1 MARFILSAFADEA
14 DKMLDGQIEAM
25 KENGVACVELRGVDG
40 KNVKDLTIDEA
51 KNVRARLDAAGI
63 RVSSM
68 GSPFGKIS
76 VTDDFEEH
84 LKQFAHALELCK
96 VLGCDRMRMFSFY
109 YPKDEDPEKYQD
121 VVFERIEKM
130 LELAEKAGVTLC
142 HENEKG
148 IYGDIASRCLKL
160 IEHFGGR
167 LKCIFDPANFIQ
179 CGEKPIENFA
189 LLKDHIYYMHIKD
202 ALLAN
207 GAVVPSGCGDGNV
220 PEIIRQLSARA
231 DGMVLTVE
239 PHLTVFDGLK
249 NLQDEEVKHEYTY
262 ASSRE
267 AFHAAVSAIQKI
279 LKDQGFESKKTGE
292 WTKMD
297 KVRIGIIGVGNMGSG
312 HLKNIVADKVP
323 DMVLTAVCDLKPE
336 RLEWAKENAPGV
348 ATFDDATKMMESGL
362 IDAVIVATPHY
373 DHPRLVREA
382 LEHGLHAMSEK
393 PAGVYTKNV
402 HELIEFA
409 KTQDK
414 IYAIMFNQR
423 TNCVY
428 RKMKE
433 IVSSGEMGAIRRTN
447 WIITNWFRSQ
457 SYYDSGAWRATWEG
471 EGGGVLLNQCPHN
484 LDLWQWIC
492 GMPNKVRA
500 FCHNGKWHDIEV
512 EDDVTAYVEYP
523 NGATGVFVTTT
534 SDAPGTNRFEIDL
547 DKGQLVCDG
556 KKLIKRELNMSIP
569 EFHKTYKGGFGSP
582 EVTETEVETD
592 GENLQHVG
600 VLRAFTN
607 KILGRGELIADGAE
621 GVNGLTISNAMHLSS
636 WLDKTIELPLDED
649 LFLEELNKRRATSR
663 LKKNVEEVTFD
674 TSSSYAG
681 TKK

>member
-51 KNVRARLDAAGI
+51 KDVRARLDAAGI

-348 ATFDDATKMMESGL
+348 ATFDDATKMMKSGL

-447 WIITNWFRSQ
+447 WIITNWYRPQ
-457 SYYDSGAWRATWEG
+457 SYFDSGDWRATWSG
-471 EGGGVLLNQCPHN
+471 EGGGVLLNQSPHQ

-492 GMPNKVRA
+492 GMPVKVDTHMQ
-500 FCHNGKWHDIEV
+500 FGKWHDIEV
-512 EDDVTAYVEYP
+512 EDDVTTYVEYE
-523 NGATGVFVTTT
+523 NGATGVFIT
-534 SDAPGTNRFEIDL
+534 STGEAHGTNRLEIQMDRA
-547 DKGQLVCDG
+547 QIVTDG
-556 KKLIKRELNMSIP
+556 KELHVLEFDKTEQEFSAENKIP
-569 EFHKTYKGGFGSP
+569 FATVDAHEIVP
-582 EVTETEVETD
+582 ETD
-592 GENLQHVG
+592 GKNEQHIG
-600 VLRAFTN
+600 VLNAFGGA
-607 KILGRGELIADGAE
+607 ILDGTPLIADGRE
-621 GVNGLTISNAMHLSS
+621 GIRGLTLSNAMHLSAF
-636 WLDKTIELPLDED
+636 LGHPVEIPFDED
-649 LFLEELNKRRATSR
+649 LYYAELMKRVATSR
-663 LKKNVEEVTFD
+663 RKTGGKTVFAD
-674 TSSSYAG
+674 TSNTYSG
-681 TKK
+681 NH